1 MEIMIKVRSLGQL
14 TLTVHFRSLLM
25 KSELSKGFK
34 PQPEDWAVP
43 GGKIDVFDL

>member
-14 TLTVHFRSLLM
+14 TLTVHCRSLLM